1 MKECSSADNIDD
13 SPETSY
19 FVQSLVE
26 DIMRC
31 VEIQMSLEIAS
42 YKQWQVKRSSAQIF
56 TFH

>member
-42 YKQWQVKRSSAQIF
+42 NGK
-56 TFH
+56 